1 MILSAHSSA
10 HPLVLDG
17 DFFGNPYPAYAAIRE
32 AGNKPVE
39 VVLET
44 GMAYLPPGLRAWLL
58 TSYEDIEL
66 ALGDP
71 RFRKELDKAMA
82 VFGHA
87 SQDAVLYDNMANN
100 DPPNHTR
107 LRKPLN
113 GAFTARAASSRRDD
127 VRAVAHRVLDE
138 LAGVTEF
145 DLVEDFALPFS
156 IEVICGLLGVP
167 VADRHTFASWAQTIT
182 SAASKEDLRRD
193 AGLMA
198 AYLRDLMAAKR
209 SSEDEDVLA
218 LLARHPGITERE
230 GVSQAYALLV
240 AGYETTANLIA
251 AGLLA
256 LESEPGLRKRLWT
269 DPALVPGAVQEM
281 LRHQSPFNLS
291 LYRYVSED
299 VEVGGTL
306 IPAGSIVFL
315 AFAAAN
321 RDEQRFGDPDAFD
334 VDRPGGD
341 HIAFGGGVHNCIGKH
356 LAKVEAEVAFEALIE
371 RCPDLE
377 IRTSRAELEWKPSPT
392 FRGVRH
398 LLVGPGPAEVAR

>member
-1 MILSAHSSA
+1 MQSRT

-17 DFFGNPYPAYAAIRE
+17 EFFGNPYPVYAAIRK
-32 AGNKPVE
+32 AGNRPVE

-58 TSYEDIEL
+58 TSYDDIEF

-71 RFRKELDKAMA
+71 RFRKELDRAMA

-87 SQDAVLYDNMANN
+87 GQDSVLYDNMANN
-100 DPPNHTR
+100 DPPEHTR

-113 GAFTARAASSRRDD
+113 GAFTARAATARRED
-127 VRAVAHRVLDE
+127 VRAVAHRVLDRV
-138 LAGVTEF
+138 AGQPEF

-167 VADRHTFASWAQTIT
+167 VADRHTFSSWAQTIT
-182 SAASKEDLRRD
+182 SAASRDALQRD

-198 AYLRDLMAAKR
+198 GYLRDLMAAKR
-209 SSEDEDVLA
+209 NSGDEDVLA
-218 LLARHPGITERE
+218 LLAGHPGITERE
-230 GVSQAYALLV
+230 AVSQAYALLV
-240 AGYETTANLIA
+240 AGYETTANLLA

-256 LESEPGLRKRLWT
+256 LDADPAVRARLWA
-269 DPALVPGAVQEM
+269 DPALLPSAVQEM

-299 VEVGGTL
+299 VEVGGTR

-321 RDEQRFGDPDAFD
+321 RDDERFAAPDAFD
-334 VDRPGGD
+334 LDRPGGD

-371 RCPDLE
+371 RCPALE
-377 IRTSRAELEWKPSPT
+377 IRTSRADLEWKPSPT

-398 LLVGPGPAEVAR
+398 LLVGPGPAEVTR